1 MELFYIISTNIGTTL
16 LEAAECNFRNTYSLK
31 ILFRDIKLNVNKQM
45 QSICKHV
52 KLKDL
57 LM

>member
-1 MELFYIISTNIGTTL
+1 MELFYIIGINIGTTF
-16 LEAAECNFRNTYSLK
+16 LEAAECNFRNIYSLT

-45 QSICKHV
+45 QNICKHV
-52 KLKDL
+52 KLNDL